1 VSAVVAELHV
11 DEASAEVV
19 VHPPEQIDAATR
31 PVLDMLLTQA
41 IALGADCV
49 VLDLA
54 EVRLLDRP
62 AVDLI
67 VQTAAQARAAGS
79 VLVVRHPSAQYLRLA
94 WLLRD
99 DRLLDLV
106 EQR

>member
-1 VSAVVAELHV
+1 VWTVVAELQV

-19 VHPPEQIDAATR
+19 VHPPEEIDLGTR

-54 EVRLLDRP
+54 EVRFLDRP

-67 VQTAAQARAAGS
+67 IDTAAHARAAGS
-79 VLVVRHPSAQYLRLA
+79 VLVVRHPSRQYLRLA
-94 WLLRD
+94 SILQD
-99 DRLLDLV
+99 DRLLDLL